1 MKDIIIA
8 FDIDGTIYGSP
19 FSHKG
24 EPVLNV
30 KTVQLMQLLKDHVKN
45 CKIYAW
51 SGGGKE
57 YAEQIVVKFGLDRWV
72 DRCFSKQDYDET
84 INGVVNLSF
93 DDEYLFDKAEVNLIV
108 KTL

>member
-1 MKDIIIA
+1 MKDVIIA
-8 FDIDGTIYGSP
+8 FDVDGTIYATP

-45 CKIYAW
+45 CKVYCW

-72 DRCFSKQDYDET
+72 DRCFSKHDYDET
-84 INGVVNLSF
+84 IDGVVDIAI
-93 DDEYLFDKAEVNLIV
+93 DDEYAFDMAKVNLIV
-108 KTL
+108 KLK

>member
-1 MKDIIIA
+1 MKDIIIC
-8 FDIDGTIYGSP
+8 FDVDGTIYGSP

-45 CKIYAW
+45 CKIYVW

-57 YAEQIVVKFGLDRWV
+57 YAEQIVIKFGLERWV
-72 DRCFSKQDYDET
+72 DKCLAKQNYDEV
-84 INGVVNLSF
+84 IDGKVDIAF
-93 DDEYLFDKAEVNLIV
+93 DDEFTFDMATVNLIV
-108 KTL
+108 KTK

>member
-1 MKDIIIA
+1 MKDIIIC
-8 FDIDGTIYGSP
+8 FDVDGTIYGNP

-30 KTVQLMQLLKDHVKN
+30 KTVQLMQLFKDHVKN
-45 CKIYAW
+45 CKIYVW

-72 DRCFSKQDYDET
+72 DKCFDKQDYDET
-84 INGVVNLSF
+84 IDGIVDLAF
-93 DDEYLFDKAEVNLIV
+93 DDEYTFSMAKVNAIV
-108 KTL
+108 KIK